1 MEHDEPLVLG
11 SAKRHGVGEADALH
25 AWAFA
30 IPLHAGHLMPIFHD
44 PDHVTIVRSRPT
56 PGRGSTAGQQDVDL
70 LGAHTDDNAVAMSR

>member
-56 PGRGSTAGQQDVDL
+56 PGRGSRLASKMWTCWAR
-70 LGAHTDDNAVAMSR
+70 TPTTTR